1 MVNPV
6 DLAKVF
12 IWDHFVG
19 AVVWDRDKD
28 LGRFEFDRGFA
39 GQSLN
44 LAPIMMSVGSNRGLV
59 HEFPALSR
67 ETFHGLP
74 GMLADCLPDKYGNRL
89 IDAWLARQGRD
100 PGTFSP
106 VERLCYTGARGMGAL
121 EFQPAKREGL
131 NQSVEVDVGELVALA
146 KEVLDHRNSLRADLS
161 DEDSALVDILRVG
174 TSAGGARAKAIL
186 SIHEKSGVVRSGQV
200 KAPKGYGYWILK
212 FDGIADE
219 QLGPTQGYGRIE
231 YAYYRMASEC
241 GIEMTECR
249 LYKEGGRAHFMT
261 RRFDRTAEGEKT
273 HMQSL
278 TGIAHYDFN
287 MAGAYGYE
295 QAFQIMRRLRLPY
308 HDAEQ
313 QFRRMVF
320 NVLARNQDDHPK
332 NIGFLM
338 NRNGKWRLSP
348 AYDVIYSHNPEGSWT
363 NKHQMTINGKRDGFT
378 REDIL
383 GVAKAMNIKHAGGII
398 DEIHKAVSLWPK
410 FAAEAGVPEK
420 RTEEIYKEHGALN

>member
-6 DLAKVF
+6 DLAKVS

-39 GQSLN
+39 GQGLN
-44 LAPIMMSVGSNRGLV
+44 LAPIMMSAGSNRGLV

-131 NQSVEVDVGELVALA
+131 NQSAEVDVGELVALA

-161 DEDSALVDILRVG
+161 DEDSALIDILRVG

-186 SIHEKSGVVRSGQV
+186 SIHEKSGMVRSGQV

-212 FDGIADE
+212 FDGVADE

-231 YAYYRMASEC
+231 YAYYTMASEC

-249 LYKEGGRAHFMT
+249 LYKEGGRAHFIT

-420 RTEEIYKEHGALN
+420 RVEEIYK

>member
-12 IWDHFVG
+12 IWNHFVG

-39 GQSLN
+39 GQGLN
-44 LAPIMMSVGSNRGLV
+44 LAPIMMSVGATRGLV

-67 ETFHGLP
+67 DTFHGLP

-100 PGTFSP
+100 LGTFSP

-131 NQSVEVDVGELVALA
+131 NQSAEVDVGELVTLA
-146 KEVLDHRNSLRADLS
+146 KEVLDHRNSLQADLS

-186 SIHEKSGVVRSGQV
+186 SIHEKSGMVRSGQV

-212 FDGIADE
+212 FDGVADE
-219 QLGPTQGYGRIE
+219 ELGQTQGYGRIE

-295 QAFQIMRRLRLPY
+295 QAFQVMRRLRLPY

-348 AYDVIYSHNPEGSWT
+348 AYDVIYSHNPAGSWT

-420 RTEEIYKEHGALN
+420 RVEEIYKEHRVLN

>member
-1 MVNPV
+1 MVSPV

-12 IWDHFVG
+12 IWGHFVG
-19 AVVWDRDKD
+19 AVVWDRDRD
-28 LGRFEFDRGFA
+28 LGRFEFDTGFS
-39 GQSLN
+39 GQGLN
-44 LAPIMMSVGSNRGLV
+44 LAPIMMSADSNRGLV

-89 IDAWLARQGRD
+89 VDAWLARQGRD

-121 EFQPAKREGL
+121 EFKPAKREGL
-131 NQSVEVDVGELVALA
+131 NQSAEVDVGELVALA
-146 KEVLDHRNSLRADLS
+146 KEVLDHRNSLRADLG
-161 DEDSALVDILRVG
+161 DEDSSLVDILRVG

-212 FDGIADE
+212 FDGVADE

-231 YAYYRMASEC
+231 YAYYQMAREC
-241 GIEMTECR
+241 GIKMTECR
-249 LYKEGGRAHFMT
+249 LYMEGGRAHFMT
-261 RRFDRTAEGEKT
+261 RRFDRTAEGEKI

-338 NRNGKWRLSP
+338 NRDGKWRLSP

-383 GVAKAMNIKHAGGII
+383 GVGKTMNIKHAGGII

-410 FAAEAGVPEK
+410 FATEAGVPEK
-420 RTEEIYKEHGALN
+420 RLEEINKEHRVLN